1 LYFCAYLATLPALVF
16 YILKRKGRKITRRNV
31 RKRQEKAKLR
41 LAKHIQNATTEI
53 CCDTIMKSYL
63 SSFQLKKNC
72 ACESKSLAKGGKNQ
86 EGNNPLSS
94 LEGTDIAPPCHR
106 VPVETSFPSLIL
118 MIKVI

>member
-53 CCDTIMKSYL
+53 CCDRIMKSYI
-63 SSFQLKKNC
+63 SSFQKQKIVHVNLKG
-72 ACESKSLAKGGKNQ
+72 A
-86 EGNNPLSS
+86 
-94 LEGTDIAPPCHR
+94 
-106 VPVETSFPSLIL
+106 
-118 MIKVI
+118 